1 MDKIKEKMEEI
12 ARKYELFF
20 VALFGSRASGKYH
33 KKSDFDVAYLSKV
46 ELNLEQESELIID
59 LSRIFKN
66 DNIDLVNL
74 KNAKPLLYYA
84 IFNNCRVIYEKT
96 SLLFPTLRAYA
107 FKKYIETKPL
117 YEERFKKL
125 EAKIA
130 SM

>member
-1 MDKIKEKMEEI
+1 MEDNILDKIVK
-12 ARKYELFF
+12 KYSLNLLL
-20 VALFGSRASGKYH
+20 LFGSRVSGKYH
-33 KKSDFDVAYLSKV
+33 KKSDFDVAYLSEA
-46 ELNLEQESELIID
+46 ELNLEQESGLIFD

-84 IFNNCRVIYEKT
+84 IFNDCRLLYEKT
-96 SLLFPTLRAYA
+96 PLSFHSLRAYA

-117 YEERFKKL
+117 YEEKFKKL
-125 EAKIA
+125 EAKII